1 MRQILVLMA
10 AVLMLTACGGSR
22 KMSPEE
28 LQHKLDSVKALEVK
42 EKLALQGVDL
52 ESSDNPLK
60 LFFDSLEIQP
70 LPVSYNEDYVRLL
83 PSYKPVSEDIIAY
96 LNLVDCRH
104 PKAISLPETIGAKLI
119 IIAADEMDDEYSLWL
134 YSLNDD
140 YFPVDKLCLFSVD
153 QRDPE
158 EYTEIDEDEYLQFF
172 SITSDYE
179 IRLMDYAK
187 EGYETHLNE
196 VYHIGASRKFVLSSS
211 DEEE

>member
-1 MRQILVLMA
+1 MRQLLGLMT
-10 AVLMLTACGGSR
+10 AVLLLTACGGR
-22 KMSPEE
+22 KNMSPDE
-28 LQHKLDSVKALEVK
+28 LQHKIDSVKALEVQ
-42 EKLALQGVDL
+42 EKLALQGIDL
-52 ESSDNPLK
+52 KSADNPLK

-70 LPVSYNEDYVRLL
+70 LPISYSEDYVRLL
-83 PSYKPVSEDIIAY
+83 PSYKPISEDIVAY
-96 LNLVDCRH
+96 LNLVACRH

-119 IIAADEMDDEYSLWL
+119 IIAADELDNEYSLWL

-158 EYTEIDEDEYLQFF
+158 EYTDVDEDEYLQFF

-187 EGYETHLNE
+187 EGYETRLNE
-196 VYHIGASRKFVLSSS
+196 VYHVGSSRKFILSSS
-211 DEEE
+211 EEE

>member
-1 MRQILVLMA
+1 MRQLLELMT
-10 AVLMLTACGGSR
+10 AVLLLTACGGR
-22 KMSPEE
+22 KNMSPDE
-28 LQHKLDSVKALEVK
+28 LQHKIDSVKALEVQ
-42 EKLALQGVDL
+42 EKLALQGIDL
-52 ESSDNPLK
+52 KSADNPLK

-70 LPVSYNEDYVRLL
+70 LPISYSEDYVRLL
-83 PSYKPVSEDIIAY
+83 PSYKPISEDIVAY
-96 LNLVDCRH
+96 LNLVACRH

-119 IIAADEMDDEYSLWL
+119 IIAADELDNEYSLWL

-158 EYTEIDEDEYLQFF
+158 EYTEVDEDEYLQFF

-187 EGYETHLNE
+187 EGYETRLNE
-196 VYHIGASRKFVLSSS
+196 VYHVGSSRKFILSSS
-211 DEEE
+211 EEE

>member
-1 MRQILVLMA
+1 MRQLLGLMT
-10 AVLMLTACGGSR
+10 AVLLLTACGGR
-22 KMSPEE
+22 KNISPDE
-28 LQHKLDSVKALEVK
+28 LQHKIDSVKALEVQ
-42 EKLALQGVDL
+42 EKLALQGIDL
-52 ESSDNPLK
+52 KSADNPLK

-70 LPVSYNEDYVRLL
+70 LPISYSEDYVRLL
-83 PSYKPVSEDIIAY
+83 PSYKPISEDIVAY
-96 LNLVDCRH
+96 LNLVACRH

-119 IIAADEMDDEYSLWL
+119 IIAADELDNEYSLWL

-158 EYTEIDEDEYLQFF
+158 EYTEVDEDEYLQFF

-187 EGYETHLNE
+187 EGYETRLNE
-196 VYHIGASRKFVLSSS
+196 VYHVGSSRKFILSSS
-211 DEEE
+211 EEE

>member
-1 MRQILVLMA
+1 MRQLLGLMT
-10 AVLMLTACGGSR
+10 AVLLLTACGGR
-22 KMSPEE
+22 KNMSPDE
-28 LQHKLDSVKALEVK
+28 LQHKIDSVKALEVQ
-42 EKLALQGVDL
+42 EKLALQGIDL
-52 ESSDNPLK
+52 KSADNPLK

-70 LPVSYNEDYVRLL
+70 LPISYSEDYVRLL
-83 PSYKPVSEDIIAY
+83 PSYKPISEDIVAY
-96 LNLVDCRH
+96 LNLVACRH

-119 IIAADEMDDEYSLWL
+119 IIAADELDNEYSLWL

-158 EYTEIDEDEYLQFF
+158 EYTEVDEEEYLQFF

-187 EGYETHLNE
+187 EGYEARLNE
-196 VYHIGASRKFVLSSS
+196 VYHVGSSRKFILSSS
-211 DEEE
+211 EEE

>member
-1 MRQILVLMA
+1 MRQLLGLMT
-10 AVLMLTACGGSR
+10 AVLLLTACGGR
-22 KMSPEE
+22 KNMSPDE
-28 LQHKLDSVKALEVK
+28 LQHKIDSVKALEVQ
-42 EKLALQGVDL
+42 EKLALQGIDL
-52 ESSDNPLK
+52 KSADNPLK

-70 LPVSYNEDYVRLL
+70 LPISYSEDYVRLL
-83 PSYKPVSEDIIAY
+83 PSYKPISEDIVAY
-96 LNLVDCRH
+96 LNLVACRH

-119 IIAADEMDDEYSLWL
+119 NIAADELDNEYSLWL

-158 EYTEIDEDEYLQFF
+158 EYTEVDEDEYLQFF

-187 EGYETHLNE
+187 EDYEARLNE
-196 VYHIGASRKFVLSSS
+196 VYHVGSSRKFILSSS
-211 DEEE
+211 EEE

>member
-1 MRQILVLMA
+1 MRQLLGLMTAVLVLMA
-10 AVLMLTACGGSR
+10 CGGR
-22 KMSPEE
+22 KNMSPDE
-28 LQHKLDSVKALEVK
+28 LQHKIDSVKALEVQ
-42 EKLALQGVDL
+42 EKLALQGIDL
-52 ESSDNPLK
+52 KSADNPLK

-70 LPVSYNEDYVRLL
+70 LPISYSEDYVRLL
-83 PSYKPVSEDIIAY
+83 PSYKPISEDIVAY
-96 LNLVDCRH
+96 LNLVACRH

-119 IIAADEMDDEYSLWL
+119 IIAADELDNEYSLWL

-158 EYTEIDEDEYLQFF
+158 EYTEVDEDEYLQFF

-187 EGYETHLNE
+187 EGYETRLNE
-196 VYHIGASRKFVLSSS
+196 VYHVGSSRKFILSSS
-211 DEEE
+211 EEE

>member
-1 MRQILVLMA
+1 MRQLLGLMT
-10 AVLMLTACGGSR
+10 AVLLLTACGGR
-22 KMSPEE
+22 KNMSPDE
-28 LQHKLDSVKALEVK
+28 LQHKIDSVKALEVQ
-42 EKLALQGVDL
+42 EKLALQGIDL
-52 ESSDNPLK
+52 KSADNPLK

-70 LPVSYNEDYVRLL
+70 LPISYSEDYVRLL
-83 PSYKPVSEDIIAY
+83 PSYKPISEDIVAY
-96 LNLVDCRH
+96 LNLVACRH

-119 IIAADEMDDEYSLWL
+119 IIAADELDNEYSLWL

-158 EYTEIDEDEYLQFF
+158 EYTEVDEDEYLQFF

-187 EGYETHLNE
+187 EGYEARLNE
-196 VYHIGASRKFVLSSS
+196 VYHVGSSRKFILSSS
-211 DEEE
+211 EEE